1 MASSSGTKRP
11 PLPPPPFARLTRSRD
26 PKNGDYN
33 ILPFDDS
40 PIMKLPEIKTAVEAV
55 CKMENLPRINGVVE
69 KDIFNW
75 LSSVLG
81 FQGFGLHNGSL
92 VHYANKAFLIM
103 FGKLKKANTENQ
115 REHLILLLANILAR
129 RKDLGG
135 YDEVEATIRTIRQLK
150 NEFFSNYELWC
161 KYMHIPSCTRNN
173 ERYSEA
179 EQQQRHLIYI
189 ALYLLIWG
197 EASNIRFMP
206 ECICY
211 IFHKMANDVHQI
223 LSTTDTTQI
232 PAESFLSTVIK
243 PIYLILSKL
252 YRSFDRMW
260 IFFIMALQAM
270 IIVAWAHSGSSFEDV
285 LRRILSIFI
294 TYAILSF
301 LRAILDIILSIHA
314 WRCSEVAQLL
324 RHLLKLVVA
333 SIWVVVLPVAY
344 STSVKDPTG
353 LLKFLNHWTGDS
365 QNQSLYSYLVVL
377 YMIPD
382 ILGIILFLLQ
392 PLREKMEL
400 TNWPVI
406 NIVMWWAQPNVYVGR
421 GMHVGTFSLLKYT
434 LFWILVLSVKLAF
447 SYFVECLKR
456 RSRGVL
462 RRGKARG
469 NRLIWSGRG
478 DFKKAQG
485 GAQVTQK
492 MLRRGGVER
501 QRFEKIVKEW
511 DEDKFRVKKLK
522 EAWAPL

>member
-11 PLPPPPFARLTRSRD
+11 LLPPPPFARLMRSRD
-26 PKNGDYN
+26 PKNEDYN

-55 CKMENLPRINGVVE
+55 CKMENLPRIDGVVE
-69 KDIFNW
+69 EDIFNW

-81 FQGFGLHNGSL
+81 FQ
-92 VHYANKAFLIM
+92 
-103 FGKLKKANTENQ
+103 KANTENQ
-115 REHLILLLANILAR
+115 REHLILLLANIHAR

-179 EQQQRHLIYI
+179 EQRQRHLIYI

-223 LSTTDTTQI
+223 LSTTNTTQI

-243 PIYLILSKL
+243 PIYLILSK
-252 YRSFDRMW
+252 
-260 IFFIMALQAM
+260 AM

-314 WRCSEVAQLL
+314 WRCSELAQLL
-324 RHLLKLVVA
+324 RYLLKLVVA

-365 QNQSLYSYLVVL
+365 QNQSLYNYLVVL

-406 NIVMWWAQPNVYVGR
+406 NIVMWWAQVYTVLDIGAKCQA
-421 GMHVGTFSLLKYT
+421 SIQLL
-434 LFWILVLSVKLAF
+434 
-447 SYFVECLKR
+447 C
-456 RSRGVL
+456 
-462 RRGKARG
+462 
-469 NRLIWSGRG
+469 
-478 DFKKAQG
+478 G
-485 GAQVTQK
+485 G
-492 MLRRGGVER
+492 
-501 QRFEKIVKEW
+501 
-511 DEDKFRVKKLK
+511 
-522 EAWAPL
+522 